1 MTTPTARP
9 RKTAAAKSA
18 AHFSI
23 AVAEREADTAS
34 EQAEVFTVN
43 LRPGRDIRLHNLAD
57 LDWAVAASLDD
68 SDPISLLKAVVY
80 EEDWEDFAETKF
92 RVSTLRTLIES
103 WRDFYQVLTP
113 GE

>member
-1 MTTPTARP
+1 M
-9 RKTAAAKSA
+9 
-18 AHFSI
+18 
-23 AVAEREADTAS
+23 
-34 EQAEVFTVN
+34 
-43 LRPGRDIRLHNLAD
+43 
-57 LDWAVAASLDD
+57 AASLDD